1 MSDFLKKFRTVKTFI
16 FDVDGV
22 LTHGDLL
29 VMNTGELLRTMSI
42 RDGYVLKLLCTKNEY
57 NVAII
62 TGGKS
67 EGVAIRLK
75 NLGIKNVFTNVTS
88 KIEIFKKY
96 ILENKIDPLT
106 TLYMG
111 DDIPDY
117 EVMCEVGIPTCPK
130 DACKEIK
137 DKSVYISSR
146 NGGEGCVR
154 DVIEQV
160 LKCQEKWMEN
170 NDIEPI

>member
-1 MSDFLKKFRTVKTFI
+1 MSDFLKKFRTVKTFV

-22 LTHGDLL
+22 LTRGDLL
-29 VMNTGELLRTMSI
+29 VMNSGELLRTMNI
-42 RDGYVLKLLCTKNEY
+42 RDGYALRELCNKKDY
-57 NVAII
+57 NLAVI

-67 EGVAIRLK
+67 EGVAIRLRL
-75 NLGIKNVFTNVTS
+75 LGIQNVFTGVTS
-88 KIEIFKKY
+88 KIDVFKKY
-96 ILENKIDPLT
+96 ISENKINPLT

-137 DKSVYISSR
+137 DKSIYVSSR

-160 LKCQEKWMEN
+160 LKCQEKWME
-170 NDIEPI
+170 